1 MKFILGEKQGMSQTF
16 DEQGNVVPVTLVEAG
31 PCVVTQIKTKENDGY
46 SAIQVGFKEE
56 ENPKKPQQGKPYK
69 YLKEFRVEE
78 EQLEQ
83 YEVGD
88 EITVE
93 DFEQGTPVK
102 VTGVSKGK
110 GFQGVMKRH
119 GFSGLPASHGTKDK
133 ERSPGA
139 IGSAYPQRVQKGKK
153 MAGHGGAEVTTVD
166 NLKVVEKD
174 AEENLMAIKG
184 GLPGPDGNLV
194 EIKSK

>member
-1 MKFILGEKQGMSQTF
+1 MKFILAEKQGMSQTF
-16 DEQGNVVPVTLVEAG
+16 DEEGNVVPVTLVEAG
-31 PCVVTQIKTKENDGY
+31 PCVVTQIKTEENDGY
-46 SAIQVGFKEE
+46 TALQVGFKEQE
-56 ENPKKPQQGKPYK
+56 DVKKPQQEKPYK

-78 EQLEQ
+78 EALEE

-88 EITVE
+88 KITLE
-93 DFEQGTPVK
+93 EFEEGDSVK

-133 ERSPGA
+133 ERSPGS
-139 IGSAYPQRVQKGKK
+139 IGSAYPQRVQKGTK
-153 MAGHGGAEVTTVD
+153 MAGHGGAEVTTVK
-166 NLKVVEKD
+166 NLKIVEKD

-184 GLPGPDGNLV
+184 GLPGPDGNLI
-194 EIKSK
+194 EIREQ

>member
-16 DEQGNVVPVTLVEAG
+16 DEKGNVVPVTLVEAG
-31 PCVVTQIKTKENDGY
+31 PCVVTQLKTEENDGY
-46 SAIQVGFKEE
+46 TAIQVGFKEQE
-56 ENPKKPQQGKPYK
+56 GVKKPKQGKPYK

-78 EQLEQ
+78 EELEN

-88 EITVE
+88 ELTVE
-93 DFEQGTPVK
+93 DFEEGDSVK

-110 GFQGVMKRH
+110 GFQGVMGRH
-119 GFSGLPASHGTKDK
+119 NFSGLPASHGTKDK
-133 ERSPGA
+133 ERSPGS
-139 IGSAYPQRVQKGKK
+139 IGSAYPQRVQKGTK
-153 MAGHGGAEVTTVD
+153 MAGHGGAEVTTVK

-174 AEENLMAIKG
+174 AEDNLIAIKG

-194 EIKSK
+194 EIKSE